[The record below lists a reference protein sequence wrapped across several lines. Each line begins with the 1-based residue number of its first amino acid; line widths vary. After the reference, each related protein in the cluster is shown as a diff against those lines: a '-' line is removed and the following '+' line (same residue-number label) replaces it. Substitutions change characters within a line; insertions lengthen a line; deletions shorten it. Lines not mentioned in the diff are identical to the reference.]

1 MAVHIHSTQSSAVA
15 AAKQWRLS
23 RNDSSVGSGCCSGV
37 APRHFRLDQDE
48 RSHPTSD
55 TMPPDDAILDA
66 ADLCPA
72 AAILVLDAR
81 TGEVLGP

>member
-1 MAVHIHSTQSSAVA
+1 MATQPATQ
-15 AAKQWRLS
+15 QWRVS
-23 RNDSSVGSGCCSGV
+23 INDSCVGSGCCSGV
-37 APRHFRLDQDE
+37 APRHFRLDSDD
-48 RSHPTSD
+48 RSHPVSD